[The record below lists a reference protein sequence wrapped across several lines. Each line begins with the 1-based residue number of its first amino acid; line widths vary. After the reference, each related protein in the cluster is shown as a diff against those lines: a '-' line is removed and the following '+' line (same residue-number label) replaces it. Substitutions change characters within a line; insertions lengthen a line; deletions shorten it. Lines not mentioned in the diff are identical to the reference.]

1 MEFKEAKD
9 MVERSLG
16 RAVTVQGFEERYFG
30 PFTVNV
36 LYYSSTYRNSSN
48 EPMHDYRMEVFI
60 NDKPALGHIIGSVTF
75 T

>member
-16 RAVTVQGFEERYFG
+16 RSVMAEGFEERYFG

-36 LYYSSTYRNSSN
+36 LYYSFGYLNASEY
-48 EPMHDYRMEVFI
+48 PMRDYRMEVFI
-60 NDKPALGHIIGSVTF
+60 DGKLALGHIIGSIET
-75 T
+75 